1 MKTLEYEKLTIY
13 EVEALSRELTSYLDN
28 AEFTLDLDLKNVTK
42 LDLSAIQL
50 LLSTEKTCTSNN
62 IKFNLHGLN
71 NLNKDALELCGC
83 ASLLGIAN
91 E

>member
-1 MKTLEYEKLTIY
+1 MKTLEYERLTIY
-13 EVEALSRELTSYLDN
+13 EVEALSKELNSYLDN
-28 AEFTLDLDLKNVTK
+28 AELTLDLDLKNVTK

-50 LLSTEKTCTSNN
+50 LLSTERTCSQNN

-71 NLNKDALELCGC
+71 STNKEALQLCGC
-83 ASLLGIAN
+83 APFLGVAD

>member
-13 EVEALSRELTSYLDN
+13 EVEALSEELHSYLVN
-28 AEFTLDLDLKNVTK
+28 AELTLDLDLKNVTK

-71 NLNKDALELCGC
+71 NLNINTLELCGC
-83 ASLLGIAN
+83 ASLLGITH

>member
-1 MKTLEYEKLTIY
+1 MKTLEYERLTIY
-13 EVEALSRELTSYLDN
+13 EVEALSKELDSYLSN

-42 LDLSAIQL
+42 LDLCAIQL
-50 LLSTEKTCTSNN
+50 LLSTEKTCSQNS

-71 NLNKDALELCGC
+71 DTNKEALQLCGC
-83 ASLLGIAN
+83 ASLLGVSD